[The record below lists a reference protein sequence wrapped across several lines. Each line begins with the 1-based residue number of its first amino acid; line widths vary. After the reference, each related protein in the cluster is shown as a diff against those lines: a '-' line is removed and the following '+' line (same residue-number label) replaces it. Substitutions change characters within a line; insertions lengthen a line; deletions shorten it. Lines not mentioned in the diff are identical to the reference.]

1 MALNSAELSNA
12 AGEIDK
18 LLAGATK
25 KPEKEKQAK
34 AAPGETDNADTD
46 TQDDDVSDTADTG
59 DSDTDSDEPE
69 DQPDGDDQDD
79 QSQEDEEGD
88 EPKKSA
94 KSNRLFEVPV
104 DGEVIKVTEEEL
116 IKGYSRQSSYSKRM
130 AEFAEERK
138 KLDEGVN
145 AMREQ
150 YKSRLE
156 AQMLHLEH
164 IDPVLKRMKDLP
176 KLAEEDPDEYVKISA
191 QISERQKYF
200 AKLKAEHDALR
211 AEDEAKNLEE
221 QKQFVTKQF
230 EQLTQKRPEWASRE
244 KFQKDYGA
252 IAKAA
257 EKHFGLTPQEMGQV
271 IDHRHVLVL
280 EAAVKYAESKQALGG
295 KVEKAKAADK
305 VMRSG
310 GGEKTKP
317 NGFTAQL
324 KTLKKTGKRQD
335 AARMIESMLG

>member
-1 MALNSAELSNA
+1 M
-12 AGEIDK
+12 
-18 LLAGATK
+18 TK
-25 KPEKEKQAK
+25 
-34 AAPGETDNADTD
+34 
-46 TQDDDVSDTADTG
+46 
-59 DSDTDSDEPE
+59 
-69 DQPDGDDQDD
+69 
-79 QSQEDEEGD
+79 
-88 EPKKSA
+88 
-94 KSNRLFEVPV
+94 
-104 DGEVIKVTEEEL
+104 
-116 IKGYSRQSSYSKRM
+116 
-130 AEFAEERK
+130 FAEKRK

-150 YKSRLE
+150 YKGRLE

-176 KLAEEDPDEYVKISA
+176 KLAEEDPDEYVRISA
-191 QISERQKYF
+191 QITERQKYF
-200 AKLKAEHDALR
+200 AQLKKEHDDLV
-211 AEDEAKNLEE
+211 AEDQAKALDE

-244 KFQKDYGA
+244 RFQKDYSL

-317 NGFTAQL
+317 NGYTAQL

-335 AARMIESMLG
+335 AAKMIESMLG

>member
-1 MALNSAELSNA
+1 MALNNAELNNA
-12 AGEIDK
+12 ASEIDK
-18 LLAGATK
+18 LLDGATK

-34 AAPGETDNADTD
+34 AAAGAQDNADAD
-46 TQDDDVSDTADTG
+46 TQDDEDPDTAQEG
-59 DSDTDSDEPE
+59 DSGAESDEPD
-69 DQPDGDDQDD
+69 DQSDGDDQDD
-79 QSQEDEEGD
+79 LSQEEEEGD

-94 KSNRLFEVPV
+94 KSDELFEVPV
-104 DGEVIKVTEEEL
+104 DGEIIKVTKDEL

-150 YKSRLE
+150 YKGRLE

-176 KLAEEDPDEYVKISA
+176 KLAEEDPDEYVRISA
-191 QISERQKYF
+191 QITERQKYF
-200 AKLKAEHDALR
+200 AQLKKEHDDLV
-211 AEDEAKNLEE
+211 AEDQAKALDE

-244 KFQKDYGA
+244 RFQKDYSL

-317 NGFTAQL
+317 NGYTAQL

-335 AARMIESMLG
+335 AAKMIESMLG